1 MSTRAERR
9 KPICSTSTT
18 TTTNIIPGRDVCT
31 YIAQVPENKISSAIS
46 TVYIGTRSGKP
57 FHNNTDLAPK
67 RQHPARQ
74 LLFRMPTTHHTSSTL
89 KHADAPHATMSS
101 LTKPEKKKTISK
113 QELRAGKRRAKHK
126 INRTWASKFSF
137 HPPIQS
143 IRLFYSL
150 PSPTRSTLDALQRH
164 HHAYQRFPLPSLS
177 LRGHHPEHNP
187 SAVSPLTNIE
197 VLEAQEGPH
206 LGALEPPPQLP
217 VVVLQ
222 RGVEE
227 RPQGE
232 LRQPSGGELLLD
244 EVRQPYLKAR
254 THARK
259 RQSK

>member
-9 KPICSTSTT
+9 KPICSTS

-101 LTKPEKKKTISK
+101 LTKPEKKKQFQNRNYG
-113 QELRAGKRRAKHK
+113 QENVGPNTKS
-126 INRTWASKFSF
+126 TE
-137 HPPIQS
+137 
-143 IRLFYSL
+143 
-150 PSPTRSTLDALQRH
+150 RSTLDALQR

-177 LRGHHPEHNP
+177 LRGHHPEHSP